1 MAKRAINIKNNS
13 SALKEQPTVEPDV
26 FNMTLRK
33 IPATA
38 REKFKELKE
47 SGKVSGSMNSY
58 IINAFIRQL
67 QKDDQ

>member
-1 MAKRAINIKNNS
+1 MAKRAINIKSNS
-13 SALKEQPTVEPDV
+13 SALREQSSNESDV

-33 IPATA
+33 IPASA
-38 REKFKELKE
+38 RGKFKELKD